1 LVKSILFIV
10 CLLLVSLSRLNGVE
24 FFNDWATNNLSS
36 VPSQSGL
43 TDDPDGDGTPNLTE
57 FVFGTDPLTPDCASD
72 AIATLFGGTDGYF
85 GVEIFERAGHRPGV
99 QIDLDATADM
109 VHWIRPWWLRTIT
122 NSLPGDP
129 ANSVREVFTTYLPG
143 TNVFI
148 VRGVLHLL
156 EAGPEV
162 ANYYVATNG
171 NDLASGA
178 STNAPFAT
186 LAKAV
191 SVAAAGNLIYVR
203 GGTYVTIAKIS
214 LSGSGTAAQPIRI
227 RAYPGEHP
235 ILDFSSVGGTSLD
248 AIGVTGSYWQLYGL
262 EVVGA
267 PHNGIKIQGHNTTNP
282 AGSYNTIER
291 CVFRQCGNTGFQLGS
306 STSTTYIPRSNL
318 VVNCDAYRNY
328 DPPVGGNADGFAAK
342 WFVGPGNVFRGC
354 RGWENSD
361 DGWDLWMAINP
372 VLIENCWAF
381 RNGSNVWSSGSFNG
395 NGNGFKLGGNFVPSA
410 NRIVGCVSFQNIG
423 NIGGNGFDQNNNKAG
438 LTVDQNISW
447 SNRVCNFAFNSTTTT
462 AGVHVLRNN
471 ISIGPGTNAIQ
482 GSAIQTSNS
491 WQVVTSPP
499 ADLTDL
505 LSRDTSWAEA
515 ARRDDGGLSETPF
528 LRPVVGGRLVD
539 KGANLGAPFAGPAP
553 DLGAFETLVW

>member
-1 LVKSILFIV
+1 VKTIHFFL
-10 CLLLVSLSRLNGVE
+10 CLLLVSLSRLNGAE

-43 TDDPDGDGTPNLTE
+43 TDDPDGDGSPNLTE
-57 FVFGTDPLTPDCASD
+57 FVFGTDPLTPDCASES
-72 AIATLFGGTDGYF
+72 IATLFGGTDGYF

-109 VHWIRPWWLRTIT
+109 AHWIRPWWLRTIT

-129 ANSVREVFTTYLPG
+129 TNSVREVFMTYLPG

-148 VRGVLHLL
+148 VRGVLHLFD
-156 EAGPEV
+156 AGPET
-162 ANYYVATNG
+162 ATYYVATNG
-171 NDLASGA
+171 NDLASGT

-191 SVAAAGNLIYVR
+191 SVATAGNLIYVR
-203 GGTYVTIAKIS
+203 GGTYVTTAKIS

-227 RAYPGEHP
+227 RAYPGERP

-248 AIGVTGSYWQLYGL
+248 AIGLTGSYWQLCGL

-291 CVFRQCGNTGFQLGS
+291 CIFRQCGNTGFQLGS

-381 RNGSNVWSSGSFNG
+381 RNGSNVWASGSFNG
-395 NGNGFKLGGNFVPSA
+395 NGNGFKMGGNFVPA
-410 NRIVGCVSFQNIG
+410 AHRIVGCVSFHNIG

-438 LTVDQNISW
+438 LTVDQNIAW
-447 SNRVCNFAFNSTTTT
+447 SNRVCNFAFSSTVTT
-462 AGVHVLRNN
+462 AGVHLLRNN
-471 ISIGPGTNAIQ
+471 VAFGGGTNAIQ
-482 GSAIQTSNS
+482 VSAIEISNS
-491 WQVVTSPP
+491 WHVITSPVVGSG
-499 ADLTDL
+499 DV
-505 LSRDTSWAEA
+505 LSIDVAFA
-515 ARRDDGGLSETPF
+515 VAPRRDDGGLPETPF
-528 LRPVVGGRLVD
+528 MRPVPGGRLMD
-539 KGANLGAPFAGPAP
+539 QGANIGAPFAGPAP